1 MIYRSYGKTG
11 KKVSAI
17 GFGGMRFSEID
28 NTDAC
33 VEMMLRAARGGI
45 TYFDTAPGYFKTKSE
60 KVFGEGFAEMKR
72 AGLPFYCA
80 SKTFAADE
88 AGIRREIEGQLKRL
102 GLPSIDFYHIWC
114 ITSLSNWEGR
124 KKKGV
129 IDTFIKLKEEGLIK
143 HICVSSHLIGDEIKT
158 LLEEGIFEG
167 VLFGYSAYNFKARTE
182 AFDAIRKQG
191 LGCVVM
197 NPLGGGLIPQHPELF
212 EFLKTQ
218 GDETAVEA
226 ALRFLLAH
234 EDITVTLVG
243 FSRLQEVDDALKA
256 VSGYRAISSEQIEAM
271 KEKAGR
277 SFEGICTG
285 CQYCDDCPEGIPIP
299 QLMDAYN
306 HKILYGDEAQIVER
320 LKEHWGIPQ
329 DVALRCAE
337 CGNCESA
344 CTQHLPIIDRLK
356 EVARA
361 KGKKKAS

>member
-1 MIYRSYGKTG
+1 MIYRTYGKTG
-11 KKVSAI
+11 KQVSAI
-17 GFGGMRFSEID
+17 GFGGMRFADVD
-28 NTDAC
+28 NTDSC
-33 VEMMLRAARGGI
+33 VEMMLHAAKGGI

-60 KVFGEGFAEMKR
+60 SVYGEGFAELKR
-72 AGLPFYCA
+72 AGLPFFCA

-88 AGIRREIEGQLKRL
+88 SGIRKEIEGQLKRL
-102 GLPSIDFYHIWC
+102 RLPSIDFYHIWC
-114 ITSLSNWEGR
+114 ITSLQNWEGR

-129 IDTFIKLKEEGLIK
+129 VQTFRKLKEEGLIK

-158 LLEEGIFEG
+158 LLDEGIFEG

-212 EFLKTQ
+212 EFLKTRKE
-218 GDETAVEA
+218 ETAVEA

-234 EDITVTLVG
+234 EDITVSLVG
-243 FSRLQEVDDALKA
+243 FSNIKEIDEALNA
-256 VSGYRAISSEQIEAM
+256 VSGYKPLSKAQISLM

-299 QLMDAYN
+299 KYMDAYN
-306 HKILYGDEAQIVER
+306 HKLLYGSDEQLLER
-320 LKEHWGIPQ
+320 LKDHWGIPQ
-329 DVALRCAE
+329 DLAARCVE
-337 CGNCESA
+337 CGKCEGA

-356 EVARA
+356 EVAKAKKRA
-361 KGKKKAS
+361 